1 MFVMAR
7 LLGLAA
13 LFWATVMLCYGHDQA
28 TQGPKTFAGKVLFLV
43 PSNVV
48 ALQDRPARR

>member
-7 LLGLAA
+7 FLE
-13 LFWATVMLCYGHDQA
+13 LFWATTA
-28 TQGPKTFAGKVLFLV
+28 TTKGPSLAVFL